1 MTDNEKLKFVEID
14 NKQIIRTNIIANI
27 TDKFVQEGE
36 KRFASIKDIISPPIK
51 KTATVS
57 IAEGNLIPLWVK
69 LSKRTE
75 TAIFKNPHKTF
86 KIADESFP
94 NGVICLLPIIPVIKW
109 GSELKANIPAKK
121 YITKSVFIFSPPLL
135 TCSNYLFKYYDFSSS
150 STAALAHSTS

>member
-1 MTDNEKLKFVEID
+1 MGKNSKCHILKTPFY
-14 NKQIIRTNIIANI
+14 QIHFHQGILA
-27 TDKFVQEGE
+27 FGLE

-69 LSKRTE
+69 LSKRTAI
-75 TAIFKNPHKTF
+75 AIFKNPHKTF

-135 TCSNYLFKYYDFSSS
+135 SKDRHKQKIKSRKILNF
-150 STAALAHSTS
+150 